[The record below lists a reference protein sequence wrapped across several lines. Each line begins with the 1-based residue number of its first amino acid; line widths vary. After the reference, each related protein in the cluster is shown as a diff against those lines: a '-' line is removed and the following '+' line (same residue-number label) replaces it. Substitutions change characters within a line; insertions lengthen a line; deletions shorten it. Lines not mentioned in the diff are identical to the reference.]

1 MDIQELLQFIY
12 LLIFTVGAVF
22 VGFLCVDFKV
32 CHDCTKTWWGL
43 HFMLNSKYWAMSIL
57 YWRYHEKKAEGMTT
71 EDFVNYFTQKYLVD
85 ISRSKWN
92 LMPGKKRLTFI
103 KILSNTRFID
113 EYLNVD
119 KYSYTYHKEVMAAW
133 EDLKKR
139 NEQELARN
147 KDLFNF

>member
-1 MDIQELLQFIY
+1 
-12 LLIFTVGAVF
+12 
-22 VGFLCVDFKV
+22 
-32 CHDCTKTWWGL
+32 
-43 HFMLNSKYWAMSIL
+43 MS
-57 YWRYHEKKAEGMTT
+57 T